1 MKNKKQ
7 AIILIIMA
15 GFFFALMSFFVRRA
29 GDLPTFQKAF
39 FRNLVAAVVSLVL
52 LLRSKQGFQAIG
64 KRNYLTLFLRVL
76 FGTLGILF
84 NFYAIDH
91 LYISDANI
99 LNKLSPFFAIIMS
112 YFILNEKATKQEW
125 IAVVVAFAGA
135 LFIIK
140 PAFNSEVLNAFIGV
154 LGGFCAGTAYTFV
167 RKLGQNGVKKSA
179 IVFAFSAF
187 SCLSL
192 LPFVLMKPA
201 AMTGTQIFMLLLAG
215 LSATG
220 GQFSIT
226 AAYSKASAKEISVF
240 DYSQVVFA
248 AVLGILFLGQVP
260 DLYSIIGYIIIISMA
275 VYKWHHSLH
284 KAG

>member
-64 KRNYLTLFLRVL
+64 KRNYLALFLRVL

>member
-1 MKNKKQ
+1 M
-7 AIILIIMA
+7 
-15 GFFFALMSFFVRRA
+15 
-29 GDLPTFQKAF
+29 PTFQKAF
-39 FRNLVAAVVSLVL
+39 FRNLVAAVLSLVL
-52 LLRSKQGFQAIG
+52 LLKSKKGVQTIG
-64 KRNYLTLFLRVL
+64 KQNYFDLFLRVL

-112 YFILNEKATKQEW
+112 WFILKEKTKKQEW
-125 IAVVVAFAGA
+125 MAVFIAFVGA

-140 PAFNSEVLNAFIGV
+140 PVFNSEVFNALIGV

-167 RKLGQNGVKKSA
+167 RKLGQKGVNKSA

-192 LPFVLMKPA
+192 LPFVLMKPE
-201 AMTGTQIFMLLLAG
+201 AMSKTQILMLLLAG

-226 AAYSKASAKEISVF
+226 AAYSKAPAKEISVF

-248 AVLGILFLGQVP
+248 AVLGVLFLGQIP
-260 DLYSIIGYIIIISMA
+260 DLYSIIGYMIILSMA
-275 VYKWHHSLH
+275 VYKWRLSLNN
-284 KAG
+284 

>member
-1 MKNKKQ
+1 
-7 AIILIIMA
+7 MA